1 AMIDEGSKWQ
11 WSPCGR
17 DGLKVMVLG
26 REAVDGG
33 GDGLWSAMGRVPSS
47 SFLNSYRR
55 LQRLAGDALLGD
67 GKRWRREVRGGD
79 GEVSLSL
86 LVAGEQ
92 QGWVMVMTLVRGEDG
107 EDERGWWSVLGVGW
121 VVSSSSKQR
130 WQAGVELKKMMG
142 LQAMV

>member
-26 REAVDGG
+26 REVVDGG
-33 GDGLWSAMGRVPSS
+33 GSGLWSAMGCVPSS

-86 LVAGEQ
+86 LVA
-92 QGWVMVMTLVRGEDG
+92 VTTRDG
-107 EDERGWWSVLGVGW
+107 
-121 VVSSSSKQR
+121 
-130 WQAGVELKKMMG
+130 
-142 LQAMV
+142 